1 MRTRV
6 DSLEMVLLI
15 RVLLPIA
22 LVVAGA
28 ALIAFSVSLVVG
40 VALIVLAIF
49 TVMTNVLIRLA
60 ISSQDD
66 RDQEAAARDRYART
80 GRWSGR

>member
-1 MRTRV
+1 
-6 DSLEMVLLI
+6 MVLLV
-15 RVLLPIA
+15 RVALPIA

-28 ALIAFSVSLVVG
+28 LLIALSVSLVVG

-66 RDQEAAARDRYART
+66 RDEETQARERYVRT
-80 GRWSGR
+80 GRWSGS